1 MSIKVFDRPGSSNE
15 HCVSTYIVTAP
26 DVKNAFSGVLFVERI
41 VSESTFFHELELKLN
56 YTFCGNDGAISNGYF
71 SAYYDSASV
80 LGGNNISDEVSIT
93 GGDVI
98 LNAPKGMRIGC
109 LLMNEVVKWVKQWPD
124 AKVNR
129 ITIIEG
135 DASEENKDRRNR
147 FYERFGVVF
156 SYRDDK
162 KEAGRSVPMRVS
174 LLTENDSFLK
184 KNGGNIEP
192 IDFFSYLAQKLHRTN
207 MKIQDLDASNKHMLR
222 DLKRH
227 YENPVKFAF
236 ACYKDRVVVILYLIG
251 FILFIALSFLL
262 RG

>member
-1 MSIKVFDRPGSSNE
+1 MSIKVFDRPGSGNE
-15 HCVSTYIVTAP
+15 HYVSTYIVTAP
-26 DVKNAFSGVLFVERI
+26 EVKNAFSGILFVERI

-56 YTFCGNDGAISNGYF
+56 YTFCGNDGEVSDGYF
-71 SAYYDSASV
+71 SAYYESATA
-80 LGGNNISDEVSIT
+80 LGRNNISDKVSIT

-98 LNAPKGMRIGC
+98 LNAPKGMRIGS

-147 FYERFGVVF
+147 FYERFGMVF

-174 LLTENDSFLK
+174 QLTENDSFLK

-192 IDFFSYLAQKLHRTN
+192 IDFFSYMAQKLHRTN
-207 MKIQDLDASNKHMLR
+207 MTIQDLEVSNIHMLK
-222 DLKRH
+222 DLKCH

-236 ACYKDRVVVILYLIG
+236 SCYKDRVVMTLLLTG

>member
-1 MSIKVFDRPGSSNE
+1 MSIKIFDKPKNSNE
-15 HCVSTYIVTAP
+15 YSVSTYIVTEP
-26 DVKNAFSGVLFVERI
+26 DVKSAFSGVLFVERI

-56 YTFCGNDGAISNGYF
+56 YTFCGNNGAVSNGYF
-71 SAYYDSASV
+71 SAYYKSAYF
-80 LGGNNISDEVSIT
+80 LGGDNISDEVSIT
-93 GGDVI
+93 GDDVI
-98 LNAPKGMRIGC
+98 LNAPRGMRIGS

-174 LLTENDSFLK
+174 QLTENDSFLK
-184 KNGGNIEP
+184 NNGGNIESV
-192 IDFFSYLAQKLHRTN
+192 DFFSFLSQELHRTN

-227 YENPVKFAF
+227 YEDPVKFAF
-236 ACYKDRVVVILYLIG
+236 ACYRDRVVIILYLIG